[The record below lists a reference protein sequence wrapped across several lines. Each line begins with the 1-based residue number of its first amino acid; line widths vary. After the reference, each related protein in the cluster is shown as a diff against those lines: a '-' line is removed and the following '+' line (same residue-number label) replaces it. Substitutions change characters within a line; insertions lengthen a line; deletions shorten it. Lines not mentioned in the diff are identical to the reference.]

1 MTPEDIGH
9 YPARSR
15 QIDIEWPAQTNW
27 GVIAPGAHSRCPGFR
42 LRLSVEPM
50 VFPAQSRLLPY
61 FAVFGLTFAL
71 TLGGILARPI
81 ESLSLFWPVNAVLAG
96 VLLRYPRHA
105 TPVSFTLAWLAMI
118 AADLACGS
126 AWLSALWLNL
136 CNLSVVV
143 TVWLLL
149 SRLPR
154 LHRRMRSPQGVLS
167 VFGACAAGA
176 MVAACMACVV
186 AAPWFEQSL
195 RTTWL
200 AWFSEQFSTAVL
212 VLPVLLTAPSARALV
227 RSGAQAVSLPP
238 LLVLLASLVFSIA
251 FGGPGAIAFPIA
263 ALLWCAWTYSP
274 FLVSLL
280 TLTTGSTL
288 IVAVAQNLMHFS
300 VPQSE
305 LGVTTLMSARLGIA
319 MLVLGPLVVS
329 CVSQANRSLLAR
341 LAHQATIDH
350 LTGALTRSAFT
361 RRANALLDSRQQ
373 HAQALPLTLMML
385 DIDHF
390 KSINDRHGHAVG
402 DQVLRQFAHTLQD
415 QLHEGELL
423 ARMGGEEF
431 VILLPGLAPDRANF
445 TAERLRRAVQDLHLA
460 QGDERLQITVSIG
473 LDGCAGHEPAPG
485 LDELLARADQ
495 ALYRAKAHGRN
506 RVELAEAQGAG

>member
-1 MTPEDIGH
+1 
-9 YPARSR
+9 
-15 QIDIEWPAQTNW
+15 
-27 GVIAPGAHSRCPGFR
+27 
-42 LRLSVEPM
+42 M
-50 VFPAQSRLLPY
+50 VFPAHSRFLPY
-61 FAVFGLTFAL
+61 IALFGLPLAL

-96 VLLRYPRHA
+96 VLLRYPRQA
-105 TPVSFTLAWLAMI
+105 NLMGFSLVWLAMVV
-118 AADLACGS
+118 ADLACGS
-126 AWLSALWLNL
+126 AWAPALWFNL
-136 CNLSVVV
+136 CNLGVVV
-143 TVWLLL
+143 TVWWLL

-154 LHRRMRSPQGVLS
+154 LHRRMRTPHGVLT

-176 MVAACMACVV
+176 VVAASMACAM
-186 AAPWFEQSL
+186 AAPWFEKSL
-195 RTTWL
+195 QATWL
-200 AWFSEQFSTAVL
+200 AWFSEQFSTSVL
-212 VLPVLLTAPSARALV
+212 VLPILLTAPSARALV
-227 RSGAQAVSLPP
+227 RSGAQAIRLAP
-238 LLVLLASLVFSIA
+238 LLVLLASLAFSIA

-280 TLTTGSTL
+280 TLTAGSTL

-305 LGVTTLMSARLGIA
+305 PGVTTLMSARLGIA
-319 MLVLGPLVVS
+319 MLVLGPLVVA

-350 LTGALTRSAFT
+350 LTGLLSRSAFS

-373 HAQALPLTLMML
+373 HAQGLPLTLMML

-402 DQVLRQFAHTLQD
+402 DQVLRQFARTLQD
-415 QLHEGELL
+415 HLHDEELL
-423 ARMGGEEF
+423 ARLGGEEF
-431 VILLPGLAPDRANF
+431 VLVLPGLAPERAEF

-460 QGDERLQITVSIG
+460 QGDDRLQITVSIG
-473 LDGCAGHEPAPG
+473 VAGCAADEAAPS

-495 ALYRAKAHGRN
+495 ALYRAKAQGRN
-506 RVELAEAQGAG
+506 RVEQAEPQRQVI

>member
-1 MTPEDIGH
+1 
-9 YPARSR
+9 
-15 QIDIEWPAQTNW
+15 
-27 GVIAPGAHSRCPGFR
+27 
-42 LRLSVEPM
+42 M
-50 VFPAQSRLLPY
+50 VFPAQSRLLHVVILL
-61 FAVFGLTFAL
+61 ALTFAL

-96 VLLRYPRHA
+96 VLLRFPRQA
-105 TPVSFTLAWLAMI
+105 TLTGFALIWLAMVG
-118 AADLACGS
+118 ADLLCGS
-126 AWLSALWLNL
+126 AWVPALWFNL
-136 CNLSVVV
+136 CNLGMVV
-143 TVWLLL
+143 TLWQLL

-154 LHRRMRSPQGVLS
+154 LHQRMRTPHGVIS
-167 VFGACAAGA
+167 VFAACAAGA
-176 MVAACMACVV
+176 MVAASMATLM

-195 RTTWL
+195 HATWL
-200 AWFSEQFSTAVL
+200 AWFSEQFSTSVL

-227 RSGAQAVSLPP
+227 RGGAQAIRLAP
-238 LLVLLASLVFSIA
+238 LLVLLASLALGIA

-274 FLVSLL
+274 FLVALL
-280 TLTTGSTL
+280 TLTAGSTL
-288 IVAVAQNLMHFS
+288 IVAVAQNLMHFI

-305 LGVTTLMSARLGIA
+305 LGVTTLVSARLGIA
-319 MLVLGPLVVS
+319 MLVLGPLVVA
-329 CVSQANRSLLAR
+329 CVSQANRSLMAR

-390 KSINDRHGHAVG
+390 KAVNDAHGHAVG
-402 DQVLRQFAHTLQD
+402 DQVLRQFAGALQD
-415 QLHEGELL
+415 QLHDSELF
-423 ARMGGEEF
+423 ARLGGEEF
-431 VILLPGLAPDRANF
+431 VVIIPGLAPDRAKF
-445 TAERLRRAVQDLHLA
+445 TAERLRRAVQELHVVQA
-460 QGDERLQITVSIG
+460 DQRLQITVSIG
-473 LDGCAGHEPAPG
+473 LAGCAADTPAPT

-506 RVELAEAQGAG
+506 RVEQAEAQRQVI

>member
-1 MTPEDIGH
+1 
-9 YPARSR
+9 
-15 QIDIEWPAQTNW
+15 
-27 GVIAPGAHSRCPGFR
+27 
-42 LRLSVEPM
+42 M

-61 FAVFGLTFAL
+61 IALFGLTFAL

-96 VLLRYPRHA
+96 VLLRYPRQA
-105 TPVSFTLAWLAMI
+105 NLIGLTLVWLAMV

-126 AWLSALWLNL
+126 AWAPALWFNL
-136 CNLSVVV
+136 CNLGVVM
-143 TVWLLL
+143 TVWWLL

-154 LHRRMRSPQGVLS
+154 LHRRMRTPHGVLS

-176 MVAACMACVV
+176 VVAASMACVM
-186 AAPWFEQSL
+186 AAPWFEKSL
-195 RTTWL
+195 QATWL
-200 AWFSEQFSTAVL
+200 AWFSEQFSTSVL
-212 VLPVLLTAPSARALV
+212 VLPILLTAPSARALV
-227 RSGAQAVSLPP
+227 RSGAQAIRLAP
-238 LLVLLASLVFSIA
+238 LLVLLASLAFSIA

-280 TLTTGSTL
+280 TLTAGSTL

-305 LGVTTLMSARLGIA
+305 PGVTTLMSARLGIA
-319 MLVLGPLVVS
+319 MLVLGPLVVA

-341 LAHQATIDH
+341 LARQATIDH
-350 LTGALTRSAFT
+350 LTGLLSRSAFT
-361 RRANALLDSRQQ
+361 RRAHALLDSRQQ
-373 HAQALPLTLMML
+373 HALPLTLMML

-402 DQVLRQFAHTLQD
+402 DQVLRQFARTLQD
-415 QLHEGELL
+415 QLHDEELL
-423 ARMGGEEF
+423 ARLGGEEF
-431 VILLPGLAPDRANF
+431 VIVLPGLAPEQAKF
-445 TAERLRRAVQDLHLA
+445 TAERLRRAVQDMHTA
-460 QGDERLQITVSIG
+460 QGDARLQITVSIG
-473 LDGCAGHEPAPG
+473 LAGCAGGEFAPS

-506 RVELAEAQGAG
+506 RVEQAEPQRQVI

>member
-1 MTPEDIGH
+1 
-9 YPARSR
+9 
-15 QIDIEWPAQTNW
+15 
-27 GVIAPGAHSRCPGFR
+27 
-42 LRLSVEPM
+42 M

-61 FAVFGLTFAL
+61 VALFGLAFAL

-96 VLLRYPRHA
+96 VLLRYPRQA
-105 TPVSFTLAWLAMI
+105 GLIGFALVWLAMV

-126 AWLSALWLNL
+126 KWAPALWLNL
-136 CNLSVVV
+136 SNLGAVA

-154 LHRRMRSPQGVLS
+154 LHRRMRSPHGVLS

-176 MVAACMACVV
+176 AVAASLACVM

-195 RTTWL
+195 RSTWL
-200 AWFSEQFSTAVL
+200 AWFSEQFSTGVL
-212 VLPVLLTAPSARALV
+212 VLPVLLTAPSVRALV
-227 RSGAQAVSLPP
+227 RSGAQAIRLAP
-238 LLVLLASLVFSIA
+238 LLMLLASLALSIA

-305 LGVTTLMSARLGIA
+305 TGVTTLMSARLGIA
-319 MLVLGPLVVS
+319 MLVLGPLVVA

-350 LTGALTRSAFT
+350 LTGVLTRSAFT
-361 RRANALLDSRQQ
+361 RRANALLDSRQK

-402 DQVLRQFAHTLQD
+402 DQVLRQFARTLQD
-415 QLHEGELL
+415 QLHDGELL

-431 VILLPGLAPDRANF
+431 VVMLPGLAPERATF

-460 QGDERLQITVSIG
+460 QRDARLQITVSIG
-473 LDGCAGHEPAPG
+473 LYGCAADIAAPS
-485 LDELLARADQ
+485 LDELMARADE

-506 RVELAEAQGAG
+506 RVEQAHTQREVS

>member
-1 MTPEDIGH
+1 
-9 YPARSR
+9 
-15 QIDIEWPAQTNW
+15 
-27 GVIAPGAHSRCPGFR
+27 
-42 LRLSVEPM
+42 M

-61 FAVFGLTFAL
+61 VALFGLTFAL

-96 VLLRYPRHA
+96 VLLRYPRQA
-105 TPVSFTLAWLAMI
+105 GLIGFTLVWLAMV

-126 AWLSALWLNL
+126 EWAPALWLNL
-136 CNLSVVV
+136 CNLGAVA

-154 LHRRMRSPQGVLS
+154 LHRRMRSPHGVLS

-176 MVAACMACVV
+176 AVAASLACVM

-195 RTTWL
+195 RSTWL
-200 AWFSEQFSTAVL
+200 AWFSEQFSTSVM
-212 VLPVLLTAPSARALV
+212 VLPVLLTAPSVRALV
-227 RSGAQAVSLPP
+227 RSGAQAIRLAP
-238 LLVLLASLVFSIA
+238 LLMLLASLALSIA

-305 LGVTTLMSARLGIA
+305 TGVTTLMSARLGIA
-319 MLVLGPLVVS
+319 MLVLGPLVVA

-350 LTGALTRSAFT
+350 LTGVLTRSAFT
-361 RRANALLDSRQQ
+361 RRANALLDSRQK

-402 DQVLRQFAHTLQD
+402 DQVLRQFARTLQD
-415 QLHEGELL
+415 QLHDGELL

-431 VILLPGLAPDRANF
+431 VVMLPGLAPERATF

-460 QGDERLQITVSIG
+460 QRDARLQITVSIG
-473 LDGCAGHEPAPG
+473 LYGCAADIAAPS
-485 LDELLARADQ
+485 LDELMARADE

-506 RVELAEAQGAG
+506 RVEQAHTQREVS

>member
-1 MTPEDIGH
+1 M
-9 YPARSR
+9 
-15 QIDIEWPAQTNW
+15 
-27 GVIAPGAHSRCPGFR
+27 
-42 LRLSVEPM
+42 SVEPM

-61 FAVFGLTFAL
+61 LLLFILTFTL

-96 VLLRYPRHA
+96 VLLRYPRQA
-105 TPVSFTLAWLAMI
+105 SLTGFSLVWLAMV

-126 AWLSALWLNL
+126 AWAPALWFNL
-136 CNLSVVV
+136 CNLGVVV

-154 LHRRMRSPQGVLS
+154 IHRRMRTPHGVLS

-176 MVAACMACVV
+176 MVAASLACVM
-186 AAPWFEQSL
+186 ATPWFQQSL
-195 RTTWL
+195 QATWL
-200 AWFSEQFSTAVL
+200 AWFSEQFSTSVL
-212 VLPVLLTAPSARALV
+212 VLPVLLTAPSTRALV
-227 RSGAQAVSLPP
+227 RSSAQAIRLAP
-238 LLVLLASLVFSIA
+238 LLVLLLSLVFSIV

-280 TLTTGSTL
+280 TLSAGSTL

-305 LGVTTLMSARLGIA
+305 PGVTTLMSARLGIA
-319 MLVLGPLVVS
+319 MLVLGPLVVA

-341 LAHQATIDH
+341 LAHQATVDH
-350 LTGALTRSAFT
+350 LTGVLTRSAFT

-390 KSINDRHGHAVG
+390 KSINDQHGHAVG
-402 DQVLRQFAHTLQD
+402 DQVLRQFARTLQD
-415 QLHEGELL
+415 QLHDGELL
-423 ARMGGEEF
+423 ARLGGEEF
-431 VILLPGLAPDRANF
+431 VVILPGLAPERAAFN
-445 TAERLRRAVQDLHLA
+445 AERLRRAVQDLQVM
-460 QGDERLQITVSIG
+460 QGDTRVQITVSIG
-473 LDGCAGHEPAPG
+473 LDGCAGDEQAPE

-495 ALYRAKAHGRN
+495 ALYRAKARGRN
-506 RVELAEAQGAG
+506 RVEQAERQRQTV

>member
-1 MTPEDIGH
+1 
-9 YPARSR
+9 
-15 QIDIEWPAQTNW
+15 
-27 GVIAPGAHSRCPGFR
+27 
-42 LRLSVEPM
+42 M

-61 FAVFGLTFAL
+61 LALFAL

-96 VLLRYPRHA
+96 VLLRYPRQA
-105 TPVSFTLAWLAMI
+105 SLVGFGLVWLAMV

-126 AWLSALWLNL
+126 AWAPALWFNL
-136 CNLSVVV
+136 CNLGVVV
-143 TVWLLL
+143 TVWWLL

-154 LHRRMRSPQGVLS
+154 LHRRMRTPHGVLS

-176 MVAACMACVV
+176 VVAASMACVM
-186 AAPWFEQSL
+186 ATPWFEKSL
-195 RTTWL
+195 EATWL
-200 AWFSEQFSTAVL
+200 AWFSEQFSTSVL
-212 VLPVLLTAPSARALV
+212 VLPVLLTAHSTRVLM
-227 RSGAQAVSLPP
+227 RSGAQAIRLAP
-238 LLVLLASLVFSIA
+238 LLVLLASLALSIA

-280 TLTTGSTL
+280 ALTAGSTL

-305 LGVTTLMSARLGIA
+305 PGVTTLMSARLGIA
-319 MLVLGPLVVS
+319 MLVLGPLVVA

-350 LTGALTRSAFT
+350 LTGLLSRSAFT

-373 HAQALPLTLMML
+373 HGLPLTLMML

-390 KSINDRHGHAVG
+390 KSINDCHGHAVG
-402 DQVLRQFAHTLQD
+402 DQVLRQFASTLQE
-415 QLHEGELL
+415 QLHDEALL
-423 ARMGGEEF
+423 ARLGGEEF
-431 VILLPGLAPDRANF
+431 VVVLPGLPPEQATF
-445 TAERLRRAVQDLHLA
+445 TAERLRRAVQDLHAA
-460 QGDERLQITVSIG
+460 QGDTRLQITVSIG
-473 LDGCAGHEPAPG
+473 LAGCAADERAPS
-485 LDELLARADQ
+485 LDDLLARADQ

-506 RVELAEAQGAG
+506 RVEQAEAQRQVI

>member
-1 MTPEDIGH
+1 
-9 YPARSR
+9 
-15 QIDIEWPAQTNW
+15 
-27 GVIAPGAHSRCPGFR
+27 
-42 LRLSVEPM
+42 M
-50 VFPAQSRLLPY
+50 VFPAHSRFLPY
-61 FAVFGLTFAL
+61 IALFGLTFAL

-96 VLLRYPRHA
+96 VLLRYPRQA
-105 TPVSFTLAWLAMI
+105 NLMGFSLVWLAMVV
-118 AADLACGS
+118 ADLACGS
-126 AWLSALWLNL
+126 AWAPALWFNL
-136 CNLSVVV
+136 CNLGVVV
-143 TVWLLL
+143 TVWWLL

-154 LHRRMRSPQGVLS
+154 LHRRMRTPHGVLS

-176 MVAACMACVV
+176 VVAASMACAM
-186 AAPWFEQSL
+186 AAPWFEKSL
-195 RTTWL
+195 QATWL
-200 AWFSEQFSTAVL
+200 AWFSEQFSTSVL
-212 VLPVLLTAPSARALV
+212 VLPILLTAPSARALV
-227 RSGAQAVSLPP
+227 RSGAQAIRLAP
-238 LLVLLASLVFSIA
+238 LLVLLASLAFSIA

-280 TLTTGSTL
+280 TLTAGSTL

-305 LGVTTLMSARLGIA
+305 PGVTTLMSARLGIA
-319 MLVLGPLVVS
+319 MLVLGPLVVA

-350 LTGALTRSAFT
+350 LTGLLSRSAFS
-361 RRANALLDSRQQ
+361 RRANALLESRQQ
-373 HAQALPLTLMML
+373 HAQGLPLTLMML

-402 DQVLRQFAHTLQD
+402 DQVLRQFARTLQD
-415 QLHEGELL
+415 HLHDEELL
-423 ARMGGEEF
+423 ARLGGEEF
-431 VILLPGLAPDRANF
+431 VLVLPGLAPERAEF

-460 QGDERLQITVSIG
+460 QGDDRLQITVSIG
-473 LDGCAGHEPAPG
+473 VAGCAADEAAPS

-495 ALYRAKAHGRN
+495 ALYRAKAQGRN
-506 RVELAEAQGAG
+506 RVEQAEPQRQVI

>member
-1 MTPEDIGH
+1 
-9 YPARSR
+9 
-15 QIDIEWPAQTNW
+15 
-27 GVIAPGAHSRCPGFR
+27 
-42 LRLSVEPM
+42 M

-61 FAVFGLTFAL
+61 VALFGLAFAL

-96 VLLRYPRHA
+96 VLLRYPRQA
-105 TPVSFTLAWLAMI
+105 GLIGFALVWLAMV
-118 AADLACGS
+118 AADLAYGS
-126 AWLSALWLNL
+126 EWAPALWLNL
-136 CNLSVVV
+136 SNLGAVA

-154 LHRRMRSPQGVLS
+154 PHRRMRSPHGVLG

-176 MVAACMACVV
+176 AVAASLACVM

-195 RTTWL
+195 RSTWL
-200 AWFSEQFSTAVL
+200 AWFSEQFSTGVL
-212 VLPVLLTAPSARALV
+212 VLPVLLTAPSVRALV
-227 RSGAQAVSLPP
+227 RSGAQAIRLAP
-238 LLVLLASLVFSIA
+238 LLMLLASLALSIA

-305 LGVTTLMSARLGIA
+305 TGVTTLMSARLGIA
-319 MLVLGPLVVS
+319 MLVLGPLVVA

-350 LTGALTRSAFT
+350 LTGVLTRSAFT
-361 RRANALLDSRQQ
+361 RRANALLDSRQK

-402 DQVLRQFAHTLQD
+402 DQVLRQFARTLQD
-415 QLHEGELL
+415 QLHDGELL

-431 VILLPGLAPDRANF
+431 VVMLPGLAPERATF

-460 QGDERLQITVSIG
+460 QRDARLQITVSIG
-473 LDGCAGHEPAPG
+473 LYGCAADIAAPS
-485 LDELLARADQ
+485 LDELMARADE

-506 RVELAEAQGAG
+506 RVEQAHTQREVS